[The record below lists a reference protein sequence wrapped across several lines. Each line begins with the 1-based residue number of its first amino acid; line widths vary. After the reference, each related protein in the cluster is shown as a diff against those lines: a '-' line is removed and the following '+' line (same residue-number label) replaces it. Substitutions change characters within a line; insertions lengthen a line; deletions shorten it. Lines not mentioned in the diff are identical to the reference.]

1 MSERKPLLGPSGAP
15 SVIFNSS
22 VPRSRYL
29 VRLAVQ
35 LPQNLSSELPFCVPV
50 AQSDVYWW
58 SQRISAPALGLSV
71 VVL

>member
-15 SVIFNSS
+15 TVIFKSS

-29 VRLAVQ
+29 VRPANC
-35 LPQNLSSELPFCVPV
+35 PNLSTELAFCMPV